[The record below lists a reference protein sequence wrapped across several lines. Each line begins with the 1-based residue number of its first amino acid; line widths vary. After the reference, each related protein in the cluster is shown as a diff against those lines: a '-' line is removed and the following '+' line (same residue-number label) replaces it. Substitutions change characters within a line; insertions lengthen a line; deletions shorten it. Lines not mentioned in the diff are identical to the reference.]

1 MAILLRKI
9 EQELADSS
17 TTSLRWH
24 LIRILHLNPSVVQD
38 PEHAESLLFA
48 LCLAQVRAQ
57 DSFFRLI
64 AEARQDLEALFLKSP
79 SPSHRPPILKTI
91 TSNLE
96 DPPLLAAS
104 MLRLCPYSGRQDLS
118 LARQF
123 LRHQDGRV
131 RAAAIEL
138 FIRSTPIEEL
148 GGILPWICDPLP
160 LVSHHAAFMLS
171 RYPLDVILRTLRSM
185 ASAREPG
192 RRRAALMT
200 LSRLE
205 PTPEIEGLMVT
216 ISRDPV
222 PQIRMEAIE
231 ILKTRN
237 VEIARKRLEELS
249 RDMDIDVCEKATQAL
264 EEFGSSPPRNF
275 VKIARPLRLYSK
287 ET

>member
-9 EQELADSS
+9 EQELADAS

-24 LIRILHLNPSVVQD
+24 LIRILHLNPSMVQD
-38 PEHAESLLFA
+38 PEHAESLLSA

-64 AEARQDLEALFLKSP
+64 AEARQELENLFIKNPAPALRASLLKD
-79 SPSHRPPILKTI
+79 IA
-91 TSNLE
+91 SNIE
-96 DPPLLAAS
+96 KPALLAAS
-104 MLRLCPYSGRQDLS
+104 MFRLCPHSARQDLS
-118 LARQF
+118 LARHF

-131 RAAAIEL
+131 RAASAEL
-138 FIRSTPIEEL
+138 FIRSTPIEGL
-148 GGILPWICDPLP
+148 GVILPWICDPLP
-160 LVSHHAAFMLS
+160 LVSHHTAFMLS

-205 PTPEIEGLMVT
+205 PTPEIDGLMVT
-216 ISRDPV
+216 ISRDPAT
-222 PQIRMEAIE
+222 QIRMEAID

-237 VEIARKRLEELS
+237 VEIVKKRLEELK
-249 RDMDIDVCEKATQAL
+249 RDLDIDVCEKAARAL
-264 EEFGSSPPRNF
+264 EEFGSSSARNF
-275 VKIARPLRLYSK
+275 VKIARPLRLYSR